1 MADENNTPTY
11 AWKLKGNLKGPK
23 GDPGDKGETGAP
35 GAAGKS
41 MRVANVDIMSNSDV
55 ALSAITPAAGIAVD
69 DVIIDNAGDAYTVA
83 SVAADKVH
91 VSNAIADYSLKGP
104 KGDPGEKGA
113 DGKGITIAGSVAT
126 KADLP
131 TDLTAADAGKA
142 YLAQDTGLLYI
153 WDGTAFPAE
162 GVQFKGDKGDKGE
175 TGPAGVDSATVV
187 TLDPGKAPTVSLA
200 KGVLALGIPA
210 GAKGDKGDPGAKGAD
225 GKDGAAGAR
234 GNTITNGT
242 AAPTDGTGRIP
253 GDVYVDTATWN
264 FYAYEA
270 A

>member
-1 MADENNTPTY
+1 MADATPTY

-41 MRVANVDIMSNSDV
+41 FRVANVDVMSNSDV

-69 DVIIDNAGDAYTVA
+69 DVIIDNAGDAYTVT

-91 VSNAIADYSLKGP
+91 VSNAITDYSLKGP

-113 DGKGITIAGSVAT
+113 DGKGISIAGSVAT

-131 TDLTAADAGKA
+131 ADLTAADAGKA

-153 WDGTAFPAE
+153 WDGAAWSD
-162 GVQFKGDKGDKGE
+162 GVQFKGDKGDPGAQGE
-175 TGPAGVDSATVV
+175 PGVTSATVV
-187 TLDPGKAPTVSLA
+187 TLDPGAAPTVSLA

-210 GAKGDKGDPGAKGAD
+210 GAKGDKGEPGAKGAD

-242 AAPTDGTGRIP
+242 TAPTDGTGRTA

-264 FYAYEA
+264 FYAYEEA
-270 A
+270 